1 MKKTILNAVIIL
13 VITLVIQG
21 IINRIV
27 FNNHGEIIESD
38 LMQKDS
44 ITYFKSII
52 INNYSKQTIDNL
64 LFRIDQGHLRKF
76 SSNSEISVEQ
86 TNNGTLTIN
95 NIFPH
100 RNYSIFLE
108 IERLEPYKEPSV
120 FPLNHEEKRIKYRN
134 ANDIKD
140 NTLYLILSA
149 ILNSIIFAI
158 LSGIFYYYLDIKLN
172 EYKNTVKEK
181 IELLNK
187 ADEKFGKIKT
197 DLDSVQ
203 NKTKKYQILSNRLNR
218 DLIKSNEFYKIL
230 ILKVIDKLKIEGLDI
245 EKINEIINNELKTHT
260 LRPIKGVEID
270 AIDIISNIVNEKT
283 KE

>member
-21 IINRIV
+21 IINKIV
-27 FNNHGEIIESD
+27 FNNRGEIIESD

-64 LFRIDQGHLRKF
+64 LFRIDQGDLKKYTT
-76 SSNSEISVEQ
+76 NSEISVEQ
-86 TNNGTLTIN
+86 TSNGTLTIN
-95 NIFPH
+95 NVFPH

-108 IERLEPYKEPSV
+108 INRSGPYKEPSV

-134 ANDIKD
+134 ANDIRD
-140 NTLYLILSA
+140 NTLYVILSA
-149 ILNSIIFAI
+149 ILNSLIFAI
-158 LSGIFYYYLDIKLN
+158 LSGIFYYYLDVKIN

-187 ADEKFGKIKT
+187 SDEKIGKIKK
-197 DLDSVQ
+197 DLDLVQ
-203 NKTKKYQILSNRLNR
+203 HKTTKYQILSNRLNR
-218 DLIKSNEFYKIL
+218 NVIKSNEFYQTL
-230 ILKVIDKLKIEGLDI
+230 VLKLIDKLNIEGLDI
-245 EKINEIINNELKTHT
+245 EKINEIINSELKTYT
-260 LRPIKGVEID
+260 LQTIQKSR
-270 AIDIISNIVNEKT
+270 N
-283 KE
+283 